1 MISFIKGSAEIFKEK
16 IILIENNGIGYK
28 VFVTDR
34 VLEYVSRNT
43 QEVKIYTYMNASMN
57 IKEIEISL
65 FGFLNI
71 DELNIFE
78 KLISI
83 SGVGPKGAIS
93 LLNVMQPSEIALA
106 IITSDVKSLSKGQG
120 IGKKTA
126 ERIALELKDKMELF
140 DTINTNK
147 NVFED
152 TENNLDKK
160 EAIEALISLGFSR
173 SETIKAI
180 NEVNENLSTENL
192 ISKAL
197 KVLSK

>member
-1 MISFIKGSAEIFKEK
+1 
-16 IILIENNGIGYK
+16 
-28 VFVTDR
+28 
-34 VLEYVSRNT
+34 VLEYVSKNT
-43 QEVKIYTYMNASMN
+43 QEVKIYTYMNANIN

-65 FGFLNI
+65 FGFLNV

-93 LLNVMQPSEIALA
+93 LLNAMQPSEIALA
-106 IITSDVKSLSKGQG
+106 IITSDIKSLSKGQG

-126 ERIALELKDKMELF
+126 ERIALELKDKIEIF
-140 DTINTNK
+140 DTINTDK
-147 NVFED
+147 NIFED

-180 NEVNENLSTENL
+180 NQIDEDLSTENL